1 MRNRTRTGV
10 VLLMLVQALA
20 GCDGSRSSILSA
32 PSPIPQPV
40 PQPAP
45 PPASING
52 LMMFTEQASGFSTS
66 DLRDAQEQ
74 IVQFNTANELIWTAD
89 GTHLPGY
96 RAEGNFIPAEAS
108 CKCTLVVH
116 FGTRNGERRAYLT
129 ADYIH
134 DNPGTVV
141 DLEIAGGVLVVSRT
155 NVFPPG
161 TYTLSGVVTEV
172 TETGQAPIEDAGV
185 WRLNDEGSGY
195 REGKTDKSGFYEI
208 HGLYDGSR
216 DITVIKEGY
225 ETVRRPVS
233 INGDTRFDIQL
244 VRR

>member
-1 MRNRTRTGV
+1 
-10 VLLMLVQALA
+10 
-20 GCDGSRSSILSA
+20 
-32 PSPIPQPV
+32 
-40 PQPAP
+40 
-45 PPASING
+45 
-52 LMMFTEQASGFSTS
+52 MMFTEQASGFSTS

-89 GTHLPGY
+89 GAHLPGY

-116 FGTRNGERRAYLT
+116 FGTRNAERRAYLT
-129 ADYIH
+129 ADYGH
-134 DNPGTVV
+134 DNPGDVV

-172 TETGQAPIEDAGV
+172 RDRTGQAPVEGAGV
-185 WRLNDEGSGY
+185 WRLNDEGSGW
-195 REGKTDKSGFYEI
+195 RVGKTDKSGFYEI

-216 DITVIKEGY
+216 EISVIKESY
-225 ETVRRPVS
+225 ETVTRVVP